1 MCSFTVVNLLDIR
14 HQDTYSNP
22 INGFPDD
29 SDGKESSYNTGH
41 PGSIPESGRAFGE
54 GHGNPLQYSCLEN
67 PRDRGAWW
75 ATVHGSQRVRCDWA
89 FMCLIVLLSSLAA
102 SSRWCLYSAEVSD
115 LWNCLSSSPLLPCCF
130 SFTLSSFWLCPCYWS
145 SLFILLW
152 QDYFSKSHSSRIS
165 FL

>member
-115 LWNCLSSSPLLPCCF
+115 LWNCLSPSPSPSLLLLLHSDFLLIMPMLLKQPFNSPLAGL
-130 SFTLSSFWLCPCYWS
+130 
-145 SLFILLW
+145 LF
-152 QDYFSKSHSSRIS
+152 
-165 FL
+165 